1 MFVLDGPSP
10 SSSDDLRT
18 HLLRPWTLYL
28 RLFPNHD
35 AAAHWATSPPDP
47 AGHASPPAQPQP
59 PSPPPFLPSQGFFL
73 STFFAGEE
81 AVVDLSDPASISKFF
96 VQLSA
101 HQCADGVPVAGLAL
115 DITPITVPPPVL
127 VDPRSTN
134 VRSRPRPTNIHGDRP
149 QDPKRRR
156 LMTTT
161 PAVSGVRGG
170 RSVAERAAEATPIS
184 VAAWTGAVGG
194 RTFLPGHA
202 LAAAAPRRAPTSS
215 GGQRH
220 GAGTS
225 PGRRRIAWSYGGAG
239 GDSSRSQRVA
249 TLPLRVELPATVVG
263 AERKVCRLLV
273 GNESVFLT
281 GPPGC
286 GKTHLVNEVVST
298 LRAVGLTVS
307 VCGSSG
313 VAAALV
319 GGTTVHAWTGFI
331 NGDADV
337 VSPLE
342 TVLAKVIPSSAKF
355 RMRSTMVLVIDEV
368 GTLSAALITRLD
380 VVLRAVRRCSLP
392 FGGLLVLF
400 SGDFLQLAP
409 PVGNFAFLSDAWR
422 EVFGNRAIVLDTHWR
437 HISDRRLLDV
447 LLRMRVGLHTNE
459 DMELLATRRSAKPP
473 PTAVWLFCHSMPAKD
488 KNEEEL
494 HRLPGPDVTYHAQ
507 DKVKVTYLTLEGARN
522 LLDDG
527 LKFLRVLTL
536 RVGALVL
543 VPSNCL
549 AGDGVPS
556 GSRGV
561 VLCFFWVGCM
571 RYPTVRFEL
580 PTGGF
585 KTVDIMPVTAS
596 VVALDGVEKAA
607 TRTQLPLVLSWAMTI
622 HGAQGWTLP
631 EAAVDLSKAW
641 AAGQALSGL
650 SRTPSLAGL
659 HLVGFDEEK
668 VIVDGVAVSFHDSLV
683 PY

>member
-1 MFVLDGPSP
+1 
-10 SSSDDLRT
+10 
-18 HLLRPWTLYL
+18 
-28 RLFPNHD
+28 
-35 AAAHWATSPPDP
+35 
-47 AGHASPPAQPQP
+47 
-59 PSPPPFLPSQGFFL
+59 
-73 STFFAGEE
+73 
-81 AVVDLSDPASISKFF
+81 LSDPASISKFF
-96 VQLSA
+96 AQLSA

-115 DITPITVPPPVL
+115 DVAPTAITRPMP

-134 VRSRPRPTNIHGDRP
+134 VRSRPRPTNGQGARP
-149 QDPKRRR
+149 QDLKRRR
-156 LMTTT
+156 LMTTMC
-161 PAVSGVRGG
+161 AVSGVRGG
-170 RSVAERAAEATPIS
+170 RSTADRAAEETPTSI
-184 VAAWTGAVGG
+184 AAWTGAVGG
-194 RTFLPGHA
+194 RSILPGHP
-202 LAAAAPRRAPTSS
+202 LAATALRRAPITS
-215 GGQRH
+215 GGQGR
-220 GAGTS
+220 GAGAS
-225 PGRRRIAWSYGGAG
+225 PGRRRIAWSYSGAEG
-239 GDSSRSQRVA
+239 TGSRIQRVA
-249 TLPLRVELPATVVG
+249 TLPHGVELPATVFG

-298 LRAVGLTVS
+298 LRSVGLMVS

-342 TVLAKVIPSSAKF
+342 TVLSKVIPASAKF
-355 RMRSTMVLVIDEV
+355 RMRSTIALVIDEV

-380 VVLRAVRRCSLP
+380 VVLRAVRGCSLP
-392 FGGLLVLF
+392 FSGLLVLF

-409 PVGNFAFLSDAWR
+409 PVGNFAFLRDAWR
-422 EVFGNRAIVLDTHWR
+422 EVFGSRAIVLDTHWR
-437 HISDRRLLDV
+437 HINDRRLLDV
-447 LLRMRVGLHTNE
+447 LLRMRVGFHTDE

-494 HRLPGPDVTYHAQ
+494 QRLPGPDITFHAQ
-507 DKVKVTYLTLEGARN
+507 DTVKVTYLTPEGARI
-522 LLDDG
+522 LLDEG
-527 LKFLRVLTL
+527 LKFLRVLSL
-536 RVGALVL
+536 RVGAFVL

-556 GSRGV
+556 GSRGI

-585 KTVDIMPVTAS
+585 KTVDVVPVTAS

-659 HLVGFDEEK
+659 HLVGFDEDK